1 MQICKSLA
9 PAFITCFL
17 DTILNATMFAVFFA
31 MAARSK
37 VYALC
42 FRSEGED
49 AYHD

>member
-1 MQICKSLA
+1 MHIRKSLA

-17 DTILNATMFAVFFA
+17 HTILNANMFIVSFA
-31 MAARSK
+31 MATRSK